1 MPFTSSYNGSFAGG
15 RRASTTTFAGLAK
28 AHRIIVHYDPSDA
41 SSYSGSGTTLSDL
54 TSNNYDGTIVGEPT
68 FDTNHFSLSAND
80 YFVTPDISS
89 DIPGDLEYSN
99 GAIIN
104 VTGDGSDFF
113 KREVT
118 TNGVRIM
125 GAGTVGGQTAV
136 PDAWLEKVARMVEL
150 FTDPNGAGINKTYQ
164 RELIKTL
171 SGDTGTYHAGFP
183 TIQRVARG
191 AGADY
196 STNFLTD
203 SGAEYW
209 NLTDLY
215 DNHVQNDMVW
225 YLNSTGDGYG
235 DGDIDAQEVIE
246 HIFHTLHM
254 HGLPAEDIKLYP
266 YISSD
271 WASGDLYAAMEEAY
285 DAGKWDPSGYNNPS
299 NDWKTN
305 GDAFEVAA
313 KEYLFLLNFA
323 MFEYTELW
331 ENGSLSPEWTDDM
344 RTQAGIQTNNPLG
357 YAFHNTYI
365 APVISKPS
373 LATIRSIFQ
382 DGNTPDQDNPEL
394 AGAPGYVVDA
404 SVADKTHT
412 VELWFYPTGDN
423 GVLVQYQGQS
433 APNSSYHFSGIEMV
447 SGQLEFGLWNGS
459 GLSSSGPTGAV
470 SLNTWHQVVMSYDG
484 SYLRGFLDGVRVC
497 KTAVTFDS
505 PSDGSGS
512 ETGAFH
518 LAVGPDTVINQGDGS
533 DFEGRVGIFRVY
545 KAKLNRSA
553 VQRNYNTDKNTHS
566 EPSSAW
572 DPSTDIT
579 PALWYDASDTSSY
592 TLSGSTLS
600 TVTDKAGN
608 FTPTVNNTPTRVTG
622 GLNSLDVWDFDGS
635 GENIT
640 TGSGPYAS
648 SGNHWAVGV
657 FQWHTTDQTKDS
669 FWSASG
675 TRTYAVSSSQ
685 SNNTWTGEI
694 DYDGSNSIV
703 TGVAKNDFTAS
714 IAQNTWV
721 IVSIV
726 FNKTGN
732 QIFGRLDGTTSTTVD
747 AYNLSMDTTATDVRM
762 MRNRGGVH
770 LDGRMAEY
778 FHVAGAP
785 GTGSTDISDVQKA
798 EGYLAHK
805 WGLEGNLPVS
815 HPYKSSAP

>member
-1 MPFTSSYNGSFAGG
+1 MPFTSSYNGSFTGG
-15 RRASTTTFAGLAK
+15 RRASTTTFAGLSK
-28 AHRIIVHYDPSDA
+28 THRIIVHYDPSDA
-41 SSYSGSGTTLSDL
+41 SSYSGSGTTLTDL
-54 TSNNYDGTIVGEPT
+54 TSNNYDGTIVGGPT

-89 DIPGDLEYSN
+89 DIP
-99 GAIIN
+99 
-104 VTGDGSDFF
+104 
-113 KREVT
+113 
-118 TNGVRIM
+118 
-125 GAGTVGGQTAV
+125 
-136 PDAWLEKVARMVEL
+136 
-150 FTDPNGAGINKTYQ
+150 
-164 RELIKTL
+164 
-171 SGDTGTYHAGFP
+171 
-183 TIQRVARG
+183 
-191 AGADY
+191 AD
-196 STNFLTD
+196 D
-203 SGAEYW
+203 
-209 NLTDLY
+209 
-215 DNHVQNDMVW
+215 
-225 YLNSTGDGYG
+225 
-235 DGDIDAQEVIE
+235 
-246 HIFHTLHM
+246 
-254 HGLPAEDIKLYP
+254 
-266 YISSD
+266 
-271 WASGDLYAAMEEAY
+271 
-285 DAGKWDPSGYNNPS
+285 
-299 NDWKTN
+299 
-305 GDAFEVAA
+305 
-313 KEYLFLLNFA
+313 
-323 MFEYTELW
+323 
-331 ENGSLSPEWTDDM
+331 
-344 RTQAGIQTNNPLG
+344 
-357 YAFHNTYI
+357 
-365 APVISKPS
+365 
-373 LATIRSIFQ
+373 
-382 DGNTPDQDNPEL
+382 
-394 AGAPGYVVDA
+394 
-404 SVADKTHT
+404 THT
-412 VELWFYPTGDN
+412 VELWFYPTGDD

-459 GLSSSGPTGAV
+459 GISSSGPTGAV

-518 LAVGPDTVINQGDGS
+518 LAVGPDTVTNQGDGS

-545 KAKLNRSA
+545 DAKLNRSA

-608 FTPTVNNTPTRVTG
+608 FTPTVNNTPTRVTS
-622 GLNSLDVWDFDGS
+622 GLNGLNVWDFDGS

-657 FQWHTTDQTKDS
+657 FQWHTVDQSKDS
-669 FWSASG
+669 FWSAGG

-703 TGVAKNDFTAS
+703 TGTAKNTFTAS

-732 QIFGRLDGTTSTTVD
+732 QIFGRLDGTTATSTD
-747 AYNLSMDTTATDVRM
+747 PYNLSMDTNATDVRM
-762 MRNRGGVH
+762 MRNRAGVH

-805 WGLEGNLPVS
+805 WGLAGNLPVS

>member
-1 MPFTSSYNGSFAGG
+1 MPFTSSYNGSFTGG

-28 AHRIIVHYDPSDA
+28 SHRIIVHYDPSDA
-41 SSYSGSGTTLSDL
+41 SSYSGSGTTLTDL
-54 TSNNYDGTIVGEPT
+54 TSNNYDGTIVGGPT

-89 DIPGDLEYSN
+89 DIP
-99 GAIIN
+99 
-104 VTGDGSDFF
+104 
-113 KREVT
+113 
-118 TNGVRIM
+118 
-125 GAGTVGGQTAV
+125 
-136 PDAWLEKVARMVEL
+136 
-150 FTDPNGAGINKTYQ
+150 
-164 RELIKTL
+164 
-171 SGDTGTYHAGFP
+171 
-183 TIQRVARG
+183 
-191 AGADY
+191 AD
-196 STNFLTD
+196 D
-203 SGAEYW
+203 
-209 NLTDLY
+209 
-215 DNHVQNDMVW
+215 
-225 YLNSTGDGYG
+225 
-235 DGDIDAQEVIE
+235 
-246 HIFHTLHM
+246 
-254 HGLPAEDIKLYP
+254 
-266 YISSD
+266 
-271 WASGDLYAAMEEAY
+271 
-285 DAGKWDPSGYNNPS
+285 
-299 NDWKTN
+299 
-305 GDAFEVAA
+305 
-313 KEYLFLLNFA
+313 
-323 MFEYTELW
+323 
-331 ENGSLSPEWTDDM
+331 
-344 RTQAGIQTNNPLG
+344 
-357 YAFHNTYI
+357 
-365 APVISKPS
+365 
-373 LATIRSIFQ
+373 
-382 DGNTPDQDNPEL
+382 
-394 AGAPGYVVDA
+394 
-404 SVADKTHT
+404 THT

-459 GLSSSGPTGAV
+459 GLTSSGPTGSV
-470 SLNTWHQVVMSYDG
+470 TLNTWHQVVMSYDG

-518 LAVGPDTVINQGDGS
+518 LAVGPDTATNQGDGS

-545 KAKLNRSA
+545 DAKLNRSA

-592 TLSGSTLS
+592 TLSGSTLN

-608 FTPTVNNTPTRVTG
+608 FTVGITGSPTRVSG
-622 GLNSLDVWDFDGS
+622 ALNSLNVWDFDTSGS
-635 GENIT
+635 NQNLT
-640 TGSGPYAS
+640 TGSGPYTS

-657 FQWHTTDQTKDS
+657 FQWHSTDNTKDS
-669 FWSASG
+669 FWSADG

-703 TGVAKNDFTAS
+703 TGTAKNNFTVS
-714 IAQNTWV
+714 IAQNTWA

-732 QIFGRLDGTTSTTVD
+732 QIFGRLDGTTATSTD
-747 AYNLSMDTTATDVRM
+747 PYNLSMDTTVTDVRM

-785 GTGSTDISDVQKA
+785 GTGGTNISDVEKA

-805 WGLEGNLPVS
+805 WGLTANLPVS